1 MIQQKV
7 TNAFTNNPALRVLFL
22 FDEKGDFENEVKA
35 LELESIRCVFG
46 DEALFTLKRNLHT
59 VWANERVFLYFKIPS
74 PHKSKK
80 YLDFPLIDLLEANME
95 LVMDDEEAFLEEFGL
110 NRSQKSIVKKYIKEL
125 QYSTVQKVCSP
136 ILTPDKLDEH
146 TLQRGL
152 ISSFLKFKEITS
164 WDNIIAKTLLLAY
177 PEREQDWKRFHKK
190 LNENSLLQ
198 IFDKKAGH
206 YFGPFKDDL
215 DQSLLTR
222 FLQQIRYNQITQWIQ
237 DASINDPYKQLK
249 IRDRK
254 NLTAIFQLIQQASA
268 HPQIN
273 GKLKE
278 ALDWAGKTIHGTELI
293 KIYGSDAEYGELTD
307 SMSWTLLS
315 SQAEQLDYSPKVAV
329 QKLEKIFSAHKLN
342 EVVIDAFEF
351 AIRTGEMISQI
362 NSIHT
367 YTLNN
372 PEDYILRYTVDWN
385 KIDTSYRRAIQAFK
399 KIVVNPEDF
408 DSDKYYKL
416 LNKHYDSF
424 LEKSN
429 REWLKCLNEFE
440 FDYSKIKA
448 PKQFEF
454 FDREIKNNATKT
466 VVIISDALRYEA
478 AKELLGVM
486 HGDDK
491 NVAEMDFQIASIP
504 SKTSLGMAQLLP
516 HQNLQFNQGNITESG
531 INTEGINNRDQILKI
546 IDQEAIAIQ
555 FSKAESMPRT
565 EARELFK
572 SPLVYVY
579 HDVIDAR
586 GDKRS
591 SERGTFNAVTEAVA
605 DLSKFISKLHHT
617 YSVTRVFVTS
627 DHGFIYQDMEIQEQD
642 KEPAPGFG
650 DISSHNRYEISSE
663 VKSLRLG
670 YCFPLGKT
678 SDFKDGDQ
686 VYVIIPESI
695 NRYKKQGVGH
705 QFIHGGGSLQEIIT
719 PVINSY
725 RKSQAVV
732 KKVKPLVA
740 NESKLRIISNILRVS
755 IIQEKKVS
763 RNEKELNLILALYKD
778 SELVSNEVSL
788 TLNST
793 SDSPSDRVFKV
804 ELILNNSAV
813 KESFIKLKG
822 YDLEERLNPL
832 FEIRVQNQTII
843 PTDF

>member
-1 MIQQKV
+1 MIKDKIL
-7 TNAFTNNPALRVLFL
+7 TCFSKNPQLRVLFL
-22 FDEKGDFENEVKA
+22 FDPDGSFEQEILATK
-35 LELESIRCVFG
+35 I
-46 DEALFTLKRNLHT
+46 DEIIILSFEGNYFSLKRKLHT
-59 VWANERVFLYFKIPS
+59 DWRNEKVFLYFKKAS
-74 PHKSKK
+74 PHKLKK
-80 YLDFPLIDLLEANME
+80 YLDFPLLDLLEANME
-95 LVMDDEEAFLEEFGL
+95 LAMDDEEAFLEEFGL
-110 NRSQKSIVKKYIKEL
+110 NRSQKNIVKKYIREL
-125 QYSTVQKVCSP
+125 QFSSVQAVCSP
-136 ILTPDKLDEH
+136 ILTADKLDEP

-152 ISSFLKFKEITS
+152 ISSFLKFKEITT
-164 WDNIIAKTLLLAY
+164 WENIIAKSLLLAY
-177 PEREQDWKRFHKK
+177 PDKEQDWKRFQKK
-190 LNENSLLQ
+190 LNDNGLLQ
-198 IFDKKAGH
+198 LFEKRAIH
-206 YFGPFKDDL
+206 YFGPFRDEL
-215 DQSLLTR
+215 DQSLLTL

-237 DASINDPYKQLK
+237 DASINDPYRQLK

-254 NLTAIFQLIQQASA
+254 NLTAIFQLLQQASA

-278 ALDWAGKTIHGTELI
+278 ALDWAGKTIHGSELI
-293 KIYGSDAEYGELTD
+293 KIYGPDAEYGELTD
-307 SMSWTLLS
+307 NMSWTLLS
-315 SQAEQLDYSPKVAV
+315 ALAEQLDYSPKVAV
-329 QKLEKIFSAHKLN
+329 QKLERIFSAHKLN
-342 EVVIDAFEF
+342 DVVIDAFEF
-351 AIRTGEMISQI
+351 AIRTGEMIFQI

-399 KIVVNPEDF
+399 RIVDTPEDF

-416 LNKHYDSF
+416 LNKHYDNF

-429 REWLKCLNEFE
+429 REWLKCLNEFG
-440 FDYSKIKA
+440 FDYSKIKV
-448 PKQFEF
+448 PKQYEF
-454 FDREIKNNATKT
+454 FDREIRDNASKT

-491 NVAEMDFQIASIP
+491 NVAELGHQIASIP

-516 HQNLQFNQGNITESG
+516 HQDLKFNQGNITESG
-531 INTEGINNRDQILKI
+531 INTEGIHNRDNILKN
-546 IDQEAIAIQ
+546 IDAEAVAIQ
-555 FSKAESMPRT
+555 FSKAESMPRI

-591 SERGTFNAVTEAVA
+591 SERGTFNAITEAVSE
-605 DLSKFISKLHHT
+605 LSKFISKLHHT
-617 YSVTRVFVTS
+617 YNVTRVFVTS
-627 DHGFIYQDMEIQEQD
+627 DHGFIYQDVEIEEQD
-642 KEPAPGFG
+642 KEPAPGYG

-663 VKSLRLG
+663 AKSPRLG
-670 YCFPLGKT
+670 YCFPLAKT

-686 VYVIIPESI
+686 VYVTIPESI

-732 KKVKPLVA
+732 KKVRPLVA
-740 NESKLRIISNILRVS
+740 NESQLRIISNILRIN

-793 SDSPSDRVFKV
+793 SDSPTDRVFKV
-804 ELILNNSAV
+804 DLILNNSAV
-813 KESFIKLKG
+813 KESFLKLKG
-822 YDLEERLNPL
+822 FDFEERLNPV
-832 FEIRVQNQTII
+832 FDIRVQNQTII